1 MRFFG
6 ARRSSIRTKLTASF
20 GLLLSS
26 AFMLSGIMIYT
37 RVQAVMEE
45 TINANL
51 DATSDLIRRIVQVS
65 IDNNRGQVRKD
76 LIVAEH
82 FIGNQIEIDHSMVL
96 TLPYRNSITEETG
109 DIEVPMLSLGGE
121 EVTLG
126 STLVDRIGWETE
138 GIVSLYQVTPLGLL
152 CVASHEEKP
161 GGYYRIGELIP
172 NDAPYDILVRREG
185 TYFGRDYFNREWH
198 LTGFKQ
204 ILLDGVLV
212 AVLYVAQ
219 EQMDLEELRNDILS
233 IQVGNSGHAYIMDTL
248 SIMVVHPTMEGE
260 GLSHYA
266 HIQDLIFQKNGKIK
280 YQELD
285 RVTRHPTEKVSYFKF
300 IPEMNWI
307 VVVGSSMD
315 DFFSGLYAIRWS
327 MIIIFS
333 AMMGLTFFLSIVIGR
348 HIAEPISVVAH
359 RLKDIAEGE
368 ADLPSHL
375 DVVSNDEVQ
384 ELALNFNRYLDKLRA
399 LKEME
404 KRELSVAL
412 ADARMGAL
420 QAQIN
425 PHFLYNTLET
435 VRFMIAL
442 GDERAETMVQLLAD
456 LFRVSIGKG
465 DHYVSVDQELRH
477 IGLYIDI
484 QTIRFP
490 RKFKV
495 LINVDDNVLQLLTV
509 RFLLQPLVE
518 NAILHGFE
526 ERENG
531 GIIVVAGQVMDD
543 AVHLS
548 VNDNG
553 SGLSPETLQLIRS
566 QLEELT
572 PVRSIGLLNVH
583 KRLRLHFGEAYGLM
597 IDSVLGLGTTVQVS
611 FPVIRFQ
618 NEHKTIDK
626 IAK

>member
-1 MRFFG
+1 
-6 ARRSSIRTKLTASF
+6 
-20 GLLLSS
+20 
-26 AFMLSGIMIYT
+26 MLSGIMIYT

-45 TINANL
+45 TIDANL

-82 FIGNQIEIDHSMVL
+82 FIGNQIEMDHSIVV

-109 DIEVPMLSLGGE
+109 HIEVPMLSLGGE
-121 EVTLG
+121 EVTPG
-126 STLVDRIGWETE
+126 SALVDRIGWETE
-138 GIVSLYQVTPLGLL
+138 GSVSIYQATPLGLL
-152 CVASHEEKP
+152 CVASHQEKP
-161 GGYYRIGELIP
+161 GGYDRIGELIP

-198 LTGFKQ
+198 LTAFKQ
-204 ILLDGVLV
+204 IILDGELV

-280 YQELD
+280 YQEVD
-285 RVTRHPTEKVSYFKF
+285 RVTQRQVEKISYFKF

-315 DFFSGLYAIRWS
+315 DFFSGLYAIRLS

-333 AMMGLTFFLSIVIGR
+333 AMMGLTFLLSVVIGR
-348 HIAEPISVVAH
+348 HIAEPILLVAH

-412 ADARMGAL
+412 VDARMSAL

-442 GDERAETMVQLLAD
+442 GDDRAETMVQLLAD

-465 DHYVSVDQELRH
+465 EHYVSVDQELRH
-477 IGLYIDI
+477 ISLYIDI

-495 LINVDDNVLQLLTV
+495 LIDVDEDVLQLMTV
-509 RFLLQPLVE
+509 KFLLQPLVE

-526 ERENG
+526 ERETG
-531 GIIVVAGQVMDD
+531 GIIVVAGQVVDD
-543 AVHLS
+543 SVHLR
-548 VNDNG
+548 VKDNG
-553 SGLSPETLQLIRS
+553 SGLPADKLQLIRS
-566 QLEELT
+566 QLDELA

-597 IDSVLGLGTTVQVS
+597 IDSMPGLGTTVHVN
-611 FPVIRFQ
+611 FPVLRFFD
-618 NEHKTIDK
+618 EHKTVDK
-626 IAK
+626 ITKNTH